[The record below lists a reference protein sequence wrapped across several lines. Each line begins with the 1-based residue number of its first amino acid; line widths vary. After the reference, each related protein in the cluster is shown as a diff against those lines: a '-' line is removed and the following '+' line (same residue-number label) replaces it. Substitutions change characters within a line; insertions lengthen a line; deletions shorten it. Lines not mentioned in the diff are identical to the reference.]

1 MTINM
6 QLIAG
11 VILAAIGILA
21 LLKIGSFDKFSLDA
35 DELPEVI
42 KKSRLWKKEF
52 EFVSKRF
59 GLVSK
64 PDAVF
69 KHNGQA
75 IIGETKTRK
84 TFKVYQSDVIQMS
97 VAKVVVEENGTAVSD
112 VGFVKIA
119 TPTGTRW
126 IDKQLMSRD
135 EVLALKNR
143 YDLIKAGQ
151 IVPGKCSNKM
161 VCHHCEFFEVC

>member
-1 MTINM
+1 MVINIQM
-6 QLIAG
+6 IAG
-11 VILAAIGILA
+11 LIVAAIGILA

-42 KKSRLWKKEF
+42 RKSRIWKKEF
-52 EFVSKRF
+52 EFVSRKL

-64 PDAVF
+64 PDVIF

-75 IIGETKTRK
+75 IIGEVKTRK
-84 TFKVYQSDVIQMS
+84 TFKIYQTDIIQMS

-119 TPTGTRW
+119 TPEGTRW

-135 EVLALKNR
+135 EVMALKNR
-143 YDLIKAGQ
+143 YDLIKSGK
-151 IVPGKCSNKM
+151 IVPGKCGNR
-161 VCHHCEFFEVC
+161 VICHHCEFFEVC